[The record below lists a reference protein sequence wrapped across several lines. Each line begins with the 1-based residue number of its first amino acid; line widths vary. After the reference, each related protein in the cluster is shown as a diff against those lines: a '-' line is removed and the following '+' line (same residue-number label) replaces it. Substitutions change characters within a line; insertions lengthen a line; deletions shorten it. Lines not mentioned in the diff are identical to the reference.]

1 MLNYIE
7 DVVAGSKNFVMT
19 ASTFISPFGIL
30 KILDYGERKKLS
42 KEIYC
47 YATLIQGPTVGQ
59 GLQLNQ

>member
-19 ASTFISPFGIL
+19 ASTFISTFGIL

-42 KEIYC
+42 KAIYC